1 MGSVLGM
8 LHFYKAQATVKM
20 EKIKETCATKETR
33 FHKLLSREEFLPLSL
48 MKENY
53 AVLFFKILAAVIA
66 FKFSAKKYPCMN
78 ADRETKKKSPVDY
91 CHVFQQLLNL
101 RRTAVCEGFRSAGML
116 VNGKLN

>member
-78 ADRETKKKSPVDY
+78 ADRETKKKALLIIATFFNSCSICEELQSAKGLEVPV
-91 CHVFQQLLNL
+91 CW
-101 RRTAVCEGFRSAGML
+101 
-116 VNGKLN
+116 